1 MRDVSNNYKEKS
13 MTKRE
18 DYKMGIRVAKTLSPW
33 FGFGWTSYSEIGLVV
48 CFYKWEITIGS
59 VYKSED

>member
-1 MRDVSNNYKEKS
+1 

-59 VYKSED
+59 VYKSKN